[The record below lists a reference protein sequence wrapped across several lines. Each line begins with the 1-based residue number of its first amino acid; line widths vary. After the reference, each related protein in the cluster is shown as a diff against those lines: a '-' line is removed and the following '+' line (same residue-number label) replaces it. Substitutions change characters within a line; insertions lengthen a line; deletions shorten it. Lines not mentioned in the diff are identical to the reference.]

1 MKDEKEHS
9 LVPPRQAQGF
19 CADASFSSFI
29 LHPSSLQPLSGVR
42 LIAPAL
48 VLCTAGVLVARVA
61 GYRWVDSFAA
71 YFIAITLSATP
82 YILMGALLSGLV
94 EVFLPPTALATFT
107 RRLGPW
113 SVVATALAAPL
124 FPICECGI
132 VALVRRLI
140 RKGLPLNHALT
151 YLLAAPI
158 INPIVFFSTYVA
170 FQDLTHPLIRTIGGF
185 LVAVAI
191 GYAFSRV
198 KPEYALLPEF
208 LEGAN
213 GCGCADDDAHE
224 PTGRI
229 EAVARN
235 TRIDFLEMIPYFLM
249 GVFIASGM
257 KTFLGDNLMTLAE
270 RYPVFGP
277 AFMMALA
284 FVLSLCS
291 EADAFPAA
299 SFTSF
304 STVAHAGYLVLG
316 PMLDIKL
323 LLMYRTMFRA
333 RFIAV
338 FAAAIVAGVSAYL
351 LLLEAIL

>member
-1 MKDEKEHS
+1 MSKAACDT
-9 LVPPRQAQGF
+9 Q
-19 CADASFSSFI
+19 
-29 LHPSSLQPLSGVR
+29 PSGGVR

-48 VLCTAGVLVARVA
+48 VVCAMVVLAAHVA
-61 GYRWVDSFAA
+61 GHRWVNSFAA

-82 YILMGALLSGLV
+82 YVLMGALLSGLV
-94 EVFLPPTALATFT
+94 EVFLPPTALAAFT
-107 RRLGPW
+107 KRLGLW
-113 SVVATALAAPL
+113 GVVATALAAPL

-132 VALVRRLI
+132 VALVRRLV

-158 INPIVFFSTYVA
+158 TNPIVFFSTYVA
-170 FQDLTHPLIRTIGGF
+170 FQDLTHPLLRTIGGF
-185 LVAVAI
+185 LVAVGI
-191 GYAFSRV
+191 GCAFSRI

-208 LEGAN
+208 LESN
-213 GCGCADDDAHE
+213 SGCGCAETSVPLQEAAGCGCSTDSE
-224 PTGRI
+224 PVGRFVSVI
-229 EAVARN
+229 RH
-235 TRIDFLEMIPYFLM
+235 TRGDFLEMIPYFLM
-249 GVFIASGM
+249 GVFIASLM
-257 KTFLGDNLMTLAE
+257 KTFLGDSLMALAE
-270 RYPVFGP
+270 HYPVFGP

-323 LLMYRTMFRA
+323 LLMYRSIFRA
-333 RFIAV
+333 RFIV
-338 FAAAIVAGVSAYL
+338 LLAAAIIAGVTAYL
-351 LLLEAIL
+351 LLLEALL